1 MISKFFKYFLTSFI
15 LVYITFVLLVY
26 FNQEKLVFH
35 PSPNFRM
42 PPKSFEIEQKFIH
55 KTNGDSLMTWWKQN
69 NDSGDTFLFFSG
81 NAGNI
86 SGRLFFVEMAQSLG
100 MNILLFDYRGFG
112 LSSGKLQNKEDLFE
126 DSRAVINFL
135 IKDKN
140 IPQEKIVLWAL
151 SLGGTIAA
159 NLATEYSVKALIFE
173 GVMKSIK
180 DVALESN
187 SFRYKI
193 LPLDL
198 ILKFDYNTVE
208 SVKHLDEPILF
219 LHSKA
224 DSLVRY
230 HHAETLYSL
239 VKNSSKEII
248 PLTGSHQTAH
258 DDSYDI
264 YFEGI
269 RSFLNRLK

>member
-1 MISKFFKYFLTSFI
+1 
-15 LVYITFVLLVY
+15 
-26 FNQEKLVFH
+26 
-35 PSPNFRM
+35 M

-69 NDSGDTFLFFSG
+69 NNSGDTFIFFSG

-126 DSRAVINFL
+126 DSRAAINYL
-135 IKDKN
+135 IKNKN

-198 ILKFDYNTVE
+198 ILKFDYNAVE
-208 SVKHLDEPILF
+208 SVKQLDEPILF